1 MKNKY
6 FLFSISLAVSVFI
19 IMILSIFVQNII
31 FEQIAQAITIPFL
44 LFTLASFMVSVA
56 EEIINMCKSKTQV
69 ENEKFRLWN
78 YYAKV
83 LEKDLKMFS
92 RYEKPVTQEQIK
104 TNELLDEREE
114 QLHKAAENARD
125 NILHI
130 DTYSKIVA
138 KFEKNLFLQITYAL
152 TLTMLIVS
160 MMITPVISKWCQ
172 FIPTTTLTLLS
183 LFLTISEILVK
194 DTIADNIL
202 NKMFNK
208 IKKQTEDEIN
218 GQTENAQS
226 EQG

>member
-1 MKNKY
+1 MM
-6 FLFSISLAVSVFI
+6 FLFF
-19 IMILSIFVQNII
+19 
-31 FEQIAQAITIPFL
+31 FL
-44 LFTLASFMVSVA
+44 F
-56 EEIINMCKSKTQV
+56 
-69 ENEKFRLWN
+69 
-78 YYAKV
+78 

-104 TNELLDEREE
+104 ANELLDEREE
-114 QLHKAAENARD
+114 QLHKAAENAQD

-218 GQTENAQS
+218 GQAKNAQS